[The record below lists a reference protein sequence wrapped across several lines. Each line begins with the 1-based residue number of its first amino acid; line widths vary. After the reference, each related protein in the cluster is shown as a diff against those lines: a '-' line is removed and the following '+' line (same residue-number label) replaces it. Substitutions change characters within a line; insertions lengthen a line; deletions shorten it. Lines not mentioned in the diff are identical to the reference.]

1 MKLKI
6 TGILFLFTLVTNCGA
21 VKFPDWLITKI
32 GVESQLRTINNGQA
46 IQLTNG
52 LISRTFRD
60 HP

>member
-1 MKLKI
+1 MELKTI
-6 TGILFLFTLVTNCGA
+6 GIQFLLILVTNCSA

-32 GVESQLRTINNGQA
+32 GVESQLRIINNGQA